1 MSDHSYNIKSCV
13 ITNGH
18 QQVIRPMSYGTF
30 NQTKKQCVKN
40 GGIWFSGSD
49 NNATIKGCW
58 GVVKDKKMKHPLLK

>member
-30 NQTKKQCVKN
+30 NQTKNNVLKMEA
-40 GGIWFSGSD
+40 SGFRD
-49 NNATIKGCW
+49 LIIMLRLKVA
-58 GVVKDKKMKHPLLK
+58 GV